1 MVSYSR
7 LRPAMSRDEPIRWF
21 FGAAAGAGAVGVAL
35 ARGGSV
41 PVVLIG
47 SPSGR
52 LARVATDKELLLG
65 RGGVYHDSAS
75 LSRLLSVGNPQGFPS
90 LPAMVRGEQSS
101 PLPTRYRL
109 PLKRF

>member
-21 FGAAAGAGAVGVAL
+21 FGAAGVVGAVGAAL

-52 LARVATDKELLLG
+52 LARVATDKELLLEG
-65 RGGVYHDSAS
+65 AVSTTTPPRCLGY
-75 LSRLLSVGNPQGFPS
+75 FC
-90 LPAMVRGEQSS
+90 
-101 PLPTRYRL
+101 L
-109 PLKRF
+109 PLKRFMAGVRPSLTMDSTASAA

>member
-21 FGAAAGAGAVGVAL
+21 FGAAAGVAAVGVAL

-52 LARVATDKELLLG
+52 LARVATDKELLLEG
-65 RGGVYHDSAS
+65 AVSTTSPPRC
-75 LSRLLSVGNPQGFPS
+75 LRLLLIYFC
-90 LPAMVRGEQSS
+90 
-101 PLPTRYRL
+101 L
-109 PLKRF
+109 PLKRFMAGVSPSLTMDSTASAARAM